1 MKISNKLPFEIN
13 LRFSELEKT
22 ILNLKSLK
30 KGDILEGKIVKK
42 DTNSA
47 TIDFG
52 KFRIK
57 ANIKFSFRV
66 GETLKLR
73 VKDVS
78 PSSKNVVFELLEEKF
93 PQDKAIEHIGKAIAE
108 RDFALEKFKSVLKE
122 ILNLSAKN
130 PEAKEVLDKIFLHL
144 TVKEAENSALS
155 QKVILKIVE
164 NLSKTDIE
172 RIVSMLMKK
181 LPDKKVNEF
190 VNLLKDNS
198 IKAKNGIKEFENLLR
213 DLLKEISGE
222 KGKVDELFKLKFEKS
237 VLENNLKTDELKLI
251 KENISDLIKALK
263 TIKDSNIAVK
273 TVARGDSSTPVLS
286 NISIIIPFF
295 ISTPSLNSTVEFS
308 YEYNN
313 KKKKYSVKTV
323 FIKLS
328 MSNLGDVSV
337 VIERMEKLLKVV
349 FHSSRKDIVEFLKSE
364 SDELE
369 KKISAYIK
377 NVKIFFKE
385 DEPKSFNVD
394 DFSTKK
400 ELDITV

>member
-1 MKISNKLPFEIN
+1 MRISNKLPFEIN

-30 KGDILEGKIVKK
+30 KGDILEGRIVKK
-42 DTNSA
+42 DSDSA

-52 KFRIK
+52 EFRIK

-73 VKDVS
+73 VKEIS

-93 PQDKAIEHIGKAIAE
+93 PQDKTIENAGKAIAE
-108 RDFALEKFKSVLKE
+108 RDFAVEKFKNVLKE

-130 PEAKEVLDKIFLHL
+130 PETKDVLGKIFSSL
-144 TVKEAENSALS
+144 TVKEPENSVLS
-155 QKVILKIVE
+155 QKMILKIVE

-172 RIVSMLMKK
+172 KIISMLIKK
-181 LPDKKVNEF
+181 LPDKEAKEF

-198 IKAKNGIKEFENLLR
+198 IKAESNIKEFENIIKNV
-213 DLLKEISGE
+213 LKEISGE

-237 VLENNLKTDELKLI
+237 VLESISSTDELELV
-251 KENISDLIKALK
+251 KENINDLIKALK
-263 TIKDSNIAVK
+263 TIKDSNISIK
-273 TVARGDSSTPVLS
+273 TIARGDTSTLVLS
-286 NISIIIPFF
+286 NLSIVIPFF
-295 ISTPSLNSTVEFS
+295 ISTPSLNSTVEFN

-328 MSNLGDVSV
+328 MSNLGDISV
-337 VIERMEKLLKVV
+337 VLEKIEDLLKVV
-349 FHSSRKDIVEFLKSE
+349 FHSSRKDVIEFLKRE

-377 NVKIFFKE
+377 NVKIIFKE
-385 DEPKSFNVD
+385 DEPKSFNID
-394 DFSTKK
+394 GFSTKK